1 MTNPTHL
8 TLLLTVAKISIV
20 SFIQMLKFDVK
31 YVFNKVF
38 ITAKSVFITC
48 IRYFFRLKNLTKTI
62 AQFFSENY
70 ESRCCPI
77 LKENVFL
84 TKLCKILE
92 PVTEP
97 ANQPAD
103 SKKTKT
109 ELEGIFFGNLL
120 PLTGMF
126 ENFSPVS
133 YQFKKPQSYNLV

>member
-1 MTNPTHL
+1 MLNDKRLMNWASTVDRQISRKLYDKPNPPNTF
-8 TLLLTVAKISIV
+8 LLTVAKISIV

-38 ITAKSVFITC
+38 ITAKGVFITC

-109 ELEGIFFGNLL
+109 ELEGIFLEIYY
-120 PLTGMF
+120 P
-126 ENFSPVS
+126 
-133 YQFKKPQSYNLV
+133 